1 MPLRQ
6 WHPRSLQ
13 KCSRRPI
20 RTLSTIPSIF
30 NTLRTFNM
38 SKNCYCKHL
47 TYLTVKLCIRVK
59 YLVILEV
66 IFHFISV
73 LFMLAHL
80 LLIFWIVLARMI
92 GYQREQYPILLM
104 HLLMYKVN
112 FKTCLSSIQM
122 FFHLNCPK
130 FFHLTVV

>member
-1 MPLRQ
+1 MPLRR

-13 KCSRRPI
+13 KCSRCPI
-20 RTLSTIPSIF
+20 RTLSTILSIF
-30 NTLRTFNM
+30 WTLRTSNM
-38 SKNCYCKHL
+38 SINCYCKHL
-47 TYLTVKLCIRVK
+47 TYLTVKLYVRAK

-66 IFHFISV
+66 IFHFIRV
-73 LFMLAHL
+73 LFMLVHL

-92 GYQREQYPILLM
+92 GYQRELFAILLM
-104 HLLMYKVN
+104 HLLMFRIN
-112 FKTCLSSIQM
+112 LRACLLSIQM